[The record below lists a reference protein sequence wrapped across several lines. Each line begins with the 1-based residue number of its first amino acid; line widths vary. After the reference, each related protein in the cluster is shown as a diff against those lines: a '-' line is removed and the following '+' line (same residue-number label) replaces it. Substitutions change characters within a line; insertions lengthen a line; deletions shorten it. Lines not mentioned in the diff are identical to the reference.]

1 MSEYGGDRAGGA
13 DPVGPARRVLLI
25 FGGRSSEHAISCI
38 SAAGVLRALQGRPYD
53 VTAVGILPD
62 GRWVEVPA
70 DPASITGRLP
80 EVTDTGDAVVLLPE
94 PVPGHG
100 EPGSPSALRPRI
112 LAGVDVV
119 FPVLHGP
126 WGEDGTVQGL
136 LEMAGVPYVGSGVF
150 ASAAAMDK
158 GHLKALLAQSGIPM
172 SPYVVLATGEW
183 QRDPVTARARVEAL
197 GYPLFVKPA
206 RAGSSV
212 GISRVAHPE
221 ALDTAIHE
229 ALAWDPRIVVEA
241 AVHGGREIECG
252 VLADRDGVPRA
263 SACAEIVVGPQHEF
277 YDFEA
282 KYLDDGAELIVP
294 ADLAPAVLARV
305 QDMAVRCFEA
315 LTCEGLARVDFFVVG
330 DEVLVNEV
338 NTMPGF
344 TPISMFPRMWEASG
358 IPYADLVERLIED
371 AVRRGTGLR

>member
-1 MSEYGGDRAGGA
+1 M
-13 DPVGPARRVLLI
+13 
-25 FGGRSSEHAISCI
+25 
-38 SAAGVLRALQGRPYD
+38 
-53 VTAVGILPD
+53 
-62 GRWVEVPA
+62 
-70 DPASITGRLP
+70 
-80 EVTDTGDAVVLLPE
+80 
-94 PVPGHG
+94 
-100 EPGSPSALRPRI
+100 
-112 LAGVDVV
+112 
-119 FPVLHGP
+119 
-126 WGEDGTVQGL
+126 
-136 LEMAGVPYVGSGVF
+136 
-150 ASAAAMDK
+150 
-158 GHLKALLAQSGIPM
+158 
-172 SPYVVLATGEW
+172 
-183 QRDPVTARARVEAL
+183 
-197 GYPLFVKPA
+197 
-206 RAGSSV
+206 
-212 GISRVAHPE
+212 AHPE

-282 KYLDDGAELIVP
+282 KYLDDGAALIVP

-330 DEVLVNEV
+330 DDVLVNEV

>member
-94 PVPGHG
+94 PVAGHG

-158 GHLKALLAQSGIPM
+158 GHLKALLAQAGIPM

-183 QRDPVTARARVEAL
+183 QRDPATARARVEAL

-330 DEVLVNEV
+330 DDVLVNEV

-344 TPISMFPRMWEASG
+344 TPISMYPRMWGASG
-358 IPYADLVERLIED
+358 VDYHELVDRLIDD
-371 AVRRGTGLR
+371 ALRKGTGLR